1 MKKFNFIDHAHEIFT
16 IGATLGVDI
25 GVAYAMLKADVR
37 SGERANTE
45 AVDLGDF
52 DVAAAHEA
60 FAAMTEE
67 EQKAAY
73 GEWHDFVRR
82 CYDAAVK
89 VYPDRAGL
97 DTLVDAYRAGEFDIP
112 EEPGQEAAE

>member
-1 MKKFNFIDHAHEIFT
+1 MFSFIDHVYEIFT
-16 IGATLGVDI
+16 ISKALDVDI
-25 GVAYAMLKADVR
+25 GVAYDMLRADVR

-52 DVAAAHEA
+52 DVAAAHKA

-73 GEWHDFVRR
+73 GEWHRFIRL
-82 CYDAAVK
+82 CFEAAVEA
-89 VYPDRAGL
+89 YPDAGKL
-97 DTLVDAYRAGEFDIP
+97 AQLAADYRAGKFEP
-112 EEPGQEAAE
+112 EEEEA

>member
-1 MKKFNFIDHAHEIFT
+1 MFSFIDYVYEIFT
-16 IGATLGVDI
+16 ISKALDVDI
-25 GVAYAMLKADVR
+25 GVAYDMLRADIR

-45 AVDLGDF
+45 AVDLGGF

-97 DTLVDAYRAGEFDIP
+97 ETLIDAYRAGEFDIP

>member
-1 MKKFNFIDHAHEIFT
+1 MFSFIDHVYEIFT
-16 IGATLGVDI
+16 ISKALDVDI
-25 GVAYAMLKADVR
+25 GVAYDMLRADVR

-45 AVDLGDF
+45 AVALGDF

-97 DTLVDAYRAGEFDIP
+97 ETLIDAYRAGEFDIP
-112 EEPGQEAAE
+112 EEPEQEAAE

>member
-1 MKKFNFIDHAHEIFT
+1 MFSFVNYTHEIFT
-16 IGATLGVDI
+16 VSKALDVDI

-45 AVDLGDF
+45 DADLGDF

-97 DTLVDAYRAGEFDIP
+97 ETLIDAYRAGEFDIP
-112 EEPGQEAAE
+112 EEPEQEAAE

>member
-1 MKKFNFIDHAHEIFT
+1 MDQKKIDRINELAH
-16 IGATLGVDI
+16 
-25 GVAYAMLKADVR
+25 KAK
-37 SGERANTE
+37 TE
-45 AVDLGDF
+45 GL
-52 DVAAAHEA
+52 
-60 FAAMTEE
+60 TEE

-97 DTLVDAYRAGEFDIP
+97 ETLIDAYRAGEFDIP
-112 EEPGQEAAE
+112 EEPEQEAAE

>member
-1 MKKFNFIDHAHEIFT
+1 MTKNIKEQWRQFA
-16 IGATLGVDI
+16 AWVDGI
-25 GVAYAMLKADVR
+25 ENDEPVVTPEEK
-37 SGERANTE
+37 RA
-45 AVDLGDF
+45 AKL
-52 DVAAAHEA
+52 
-60 FAAMTEE
+60 AAMTEE

-97 DTLVDAYRAGEFDIP
+97 ETLIDAYRAGEFDIS
-112 EEPGQEAAE
+112 EEPEQEAAE